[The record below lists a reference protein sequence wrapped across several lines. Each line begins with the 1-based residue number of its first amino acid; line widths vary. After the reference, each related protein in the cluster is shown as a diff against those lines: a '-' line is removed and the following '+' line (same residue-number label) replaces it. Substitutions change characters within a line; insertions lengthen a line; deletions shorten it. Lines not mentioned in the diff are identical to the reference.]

1 MTQTQKLHPAVLVT
15 GIALVLGLAYA
26 GTIRGDELS
35 MRRSAVVQAYE
46 RVKPSVV
53 NIHGRKLE
61 RGANGDSRH
70 VNGMGTGIV
79 IDDRGY
85 VLTNFHVVEGVA
97 QIKVT
102 FSDDTTVIGKI
113 VNHDTKSDLAVL
125 KIPVNRNLPV
135 APVGR
140 SHDLLTGEDV
150 IAVGNAYG
158 YTHTVTRGIISA
170 LHRAVQLND
179 AQKYNDLI
187 QTDASINPGNS
198 GGPLLNIHGDM
209 IGINVAVRVGAQGI
223 GFALPIDQAIEIA
236 ADLLNNSVG
245 KNLNHGMV
253 VSTDFRADEPRLVV
267 EHVIANGPSAMAG
280 IQAGDRIVKCNELAI
295 TRRIDLQRAL
305 LGKTD
310 GDEVQLVVFRAGQER
325 TVQLALA
332 SPGKSNSA
340 SSAEKAWRYF
350 GLQLAPSTKDQAP
363 MLKRHG
369 YTGGLRVL
377 AVQQDGIGQQSG
389 ISRGDVLVG
398 LHKWE
403 TTSFEDL
410 AYVINNAEYSKSKD
424 PKFYIV
430 RSGELLFGNIDH

>member
-1 MTQTQKLHPAVLVT
+1 MTHKLHPALLVT
-15 GIALVLGLAYA
+15 GIALIFGLACA
-26 GTIRGDELS
+26 DTARGDELS
-35 MRRSAVVQAYE
+35 LRRSAVVQAYE

-61 RGANGDSRH
+61 RSANGESRQ

-85 VLTNFHVVEGVA
+85 VLTNFHVVDGVSE
-97 QIKVT
+97 IKVT
-102 FSDDTTVIGKI
+102 FSDDATVIGKI
-113 VNHDTKSDLAVL
+113 VNHDTNSDLAVL
-125 KIPVNRNLPV
+125 KIPVNRELRV
-135 APVGR
+135 APIGR
-140 SHDLLTGEDV
+140 SHDLLPGEDV

-170 LHRAVQLND
+170 LHRAVQVND
-179 AQKYNDLI
+179 AQKYSDLI

-198 GGPLLNIHGDM
+198 GGPLLNINGEM

-236 ADLLNNSVG
+236 ADLLDRSVG
-245 KNLNHGMV
+245 KNLHHGMV
-253 VSTDFRADEPRLVV
+253 VSTDFRADEPHLVV
-267 EHVIANGPSAMAG
+267 EYVTPQGPSAMAG
-280 IQAGDRIVKCNELAI
+280 IQAGDRIVKCNAASI
-295 TRRIDLQRAL
+295 TRSIDLQRAL
-305 LGKTD
+305 IGKKD
-310 GDEVQLVVFRAGQER
+310 GDEIQLVVFRAGQER
-325 TVQLALA
+325 TIQLALSA
-332 SPGKSNSA
+332 PGQTTQE
-340 SSAEKAWRYF
+340 SSAEKAWRSF

-369 YTGGLRVL
+369 YGGGLRVL
-377 AVQQDGIGQQSG
+377 AVQQDGLGQQSD

-403 TTSFEDL
+403 ITSFEDL
-410 AYVINNAEYSKSKD
+410 AYVINNSEYRKSKK

-430 RSGELLFGNIDH
+430 RSGDLLFGQLKK

>member
-1 MTQTQKLHPAVLVT
+1 MTHKLPPAVMLT
-15 GIALVLGLAYA
+15 AIAFIFTLASA
-26 GTIRGDELS
+26 DATRGDELS
-35 MRRSAVVQAYE
+35 VRRSAIVQAYE

-61 RGANGDSRH
+61 RGANGESRH

-85 VLTNFHVVEGVA
+85 LLTNFHVVDGVS

-113 VNHDTKSDLAVL
+113 INHDTKSDLAIL
-125 KIPVNRNLPV
+125 KIPVNRDLRV

-140 SHDLLTGEDV
+140 SHDLLPGEDV

-170 LHRAVQLND
+170 LHRAVQVND
-179 AQKYNDLI
+179 AQKYGDLI

-236 ADLLNNSVG
+236 ADLMDASVG
-245 KNLNHGMV
+245 KSVNHGMV
-253 VSTDFRADEPRLVV
+253 VSTDFRDDKPHLVV
-267 EHVIANGPSAMAG
+267 EHVTPSGPSAVAG
-280 IQAGDRIVKCNELAI
+280 IQAGDRIVKCNQLAI
-295 TRRIDLQRAL
+295 TRRLDLERAL
-305 LGKTD
+305 IGKKN
-310 GDEVQLVVFRAGQER
+310 GDELQLVVFRSGKER
-325 TVQLALA
+325 TVQVALA
-332 SPGKSNSA
+332 QPGQRTQE
-340 SSAEKAWRYF
+340 SSAEKAWRSF

-369 YTGGLRVL
+369 YSGGLRVL
-377 AVQQDGIGQQSG
+377 AVQQDGLGQQSD
-389 ISRGDVLVG
+389 ISRGDILVG

-403 TTSFEDL
+403 ITSFEDL
-410 AYVINNAEYSKSKD
+410 AYVINNAEYRKTES

-430 RSGELLFGNIDH
+430 RSGDLLFGHIKP